1 MNYENILKMY
11 LLAGMLFED
20 IFVVPVST
28 HIGLHPDVPQIL
40 RINKSVSLYI
50 LVCAKSEHLPIDR
63 CAAKSGPIIVYSLQ
77 YKLQFF
83 R

>member
-40 RINKSVSLYI
+40 RIIKSVSLYI
-50 LVCAKSEHLPIDR
+50 YLSVQKRNTCRSIDVQQ
-63 CAAKSGPIIVYSLQ
+63 SQGQ
-77 YKLQFF
+77 
-83 R
+83 